1 MLTRH
6 TNAYTQYQLANF
18 PARHKRR
25 KGWKDATNQEIK
37 VFIAILIFQGH
48 NRNVRPKSHWENP
61 VRDSPIHQMRYSRYL
76 ALIAFFKVSDIA
88 NDLDNADTND
98 TKREDWHKK
107 LTPLDTH
114 L

>member
-1 MLTRH
+1 M
-6 TNAYTQYQLANF
+6 
-18 PARHKRR
+18 
-25 KGWKDATNQEIK
+25 
-37 VFIAILIFQGH
+37 FIAILIFQRH

-61 VRDSPIHQMRYSRYL
+61 VRDSLIHRMRYGRYL
-76 ALIAFFKVSDIA
+76 ALMAFFKVSDIA